1 MAVPLWSGFQDFGSN
16 PYFFFLQSGP
26 DFAQK
31 SGFLTHFSVCWL
43 THWHSG
49 PKLRGGEG
57 GPGVSRVSGRSIN
70 STLLTKIPNSYYK
83 SSIVFI
89 QNPAQPQLVLLSM
102 VLACSVHD
110 ILEFFVARSCSWFSF
125 WLSCSLGQDLG
136 LCIYTLA
143 GRGRGGRENGLINSL
158 LPNSCLNQ
166 ISKIYSSQISREVW
180 VWGYEVYEGV
190 VWS

>member
-1 MAVPLWSGFQDFGSN
+1 MWQFVKMMSRYGSATLVRIPRLWFKSVL
-16 PYFFFLQSGP
+16 FFLQSGP

-31 SGFLTHFSVCWL
+31 SRFLTHFSVCWL

-70 STLLTKIPNSYYK
+70 STLLTKIPNSYCK

-143 GRGRGGRENGLINSL
+143 GRGEGGARE
-158 LPNSCLNQ
+158 
-166 ISKIYSSQISREVW
+166 W
-180 VWGYEVYEGV
+180 TD
-190 VWS
+190 